1 MVTTLPML
9 PDATQLIEDISG
21 SLVTQLENLEG
32 LCSILRPLGLMEG
45 KRTIDPT
52 DFTRTI
58 GVIAD
63 GLKSIRAGVEHIESL
78 ATPSPI
84 GADVC
89 TSLTKGR

>member
-1 MVTTLPML
+1 MATTLPML
-9 PDATQLIEDISG
+9 PDVAQSIEDISG
-21 SLVTQLENLEG
+21 SLVTQLTNLEG
-32 LCSILRPLGLMEG
+32 LCSMLRPLGRMEG
-45 KRTIDPT
+45 KCTIDPT
-52 DFTRTI
+52 DFTRTL

-63 GLKSIRAGVEHIESL
+63 GLQSIRAGVEQIESL